1 MIALQSFKGGEMAS
15 LTIRNLDDALK
26 TKLRL
31 QAAEHGWSMEQEA
44 REILRRAVNETS
56 PELSFADR
64 VRQRFSGLEA
74 DLEIPAR
81 QVARQISLED

>member
-1 MIALQSFKGGEMAS
+1 MAS

-44 REILRRAVNETS
+44 REILRRAVSEPGT
-56 PELSFADR
+56 ELGFAQKI
-64 VRQRFSGLEA
+64 RQRFAGLEGE
-74 DLEIPAR
+74 LEIPAR
-81 QVARQISLED
+81 QTVRQIALED